1 MNAPVL
7 IAAFAATIPAAA
19 LGWLAAAS
27 LARLF
32 PARRLHDRFWRLAR
46 WMALVPPAAVLLAP
60 LAARIPMP
68 GPAASGTADAAPAAP
83 VLPILFEIELQ
94 PVMSAAGSAA
104 PDLPWVWIIAG
115 VWLAGLALC
124 AARMAGRRLT
134 MARLL
139 RAGAEPSPGLRA
151 RFGIIAAEAGVPVTR
166 VRLRVIGAEV
176 SPFVTGLRP
185 VIALPASM
193 AGPEAAERAGFALAH
208 ELAHV
213 RRGDERDRIAGELL
227 GAVLWFNPVLALIE
241 SRLALAREFACDA
254 EALDRLPANARRPY
268 GRALIASGARPM
280 PALAGAAFLPSHRRI
295 FEMRIQSILRPGPVR
310 TRTALA
316 AGAAAF
322 AVLAAPL
329 AMAQVSL
336 AAALTA
342 VAAQEEGAP
351 VEQTSRFSAEAGER
365 FQRALA
371 LNDAEDYDAALAELD
386 GMLAMD
392 LAPYEES
399 TVHRLA
405 GSIHFQQNDMEAAII
420 SFRQAVATGGLGEEE
435 ERETRINIGQLM
447 IATDDI
453 SGGLAEVEA
462 VIDGPGGASP
472 SLARLMGQ
480 GYVALE
486 RWADALPYLER
497 FSAETE
503 SLGSYDHQ
511 LFEAT
516 YAGLGMETERAEAEA
531 RRRALEADPD

>member
-46 WMALVPPAAVLLAP
+46 WIALVPPAAVLLAP
-60 LAARIPMP
+60 LAARIPMS
-68 GPAASGTADAAPAAP
+68 GPAASGTAEAAPALP

-104 PDLPWVWIIAG
+104 PDLPGVWIIAG

-151 RFGIIAAEAGVPVTR
+151 RFEIIAAQAGVPGAR
-166 VRLRVIGAEV
+166 VRLRVIDAEV

-213 RRGDERDRIAGELL
+213 RRGDERDRIAGEVL

-342 VAAQEEGAP
+342 VGAQDTASER
-351 VEQTSRFSAEAGER
+351 TFSAEAGER
-365 FQRALA
+365 FQRALT

-386 GMLAMD
+386 GL
-392 LAPYEES
+392 LETELTPYEES
-399 TVHRLA
+399 MTHRVRA
-405 GSIHFQQNDMEAAII
+405 SILFERDDLEGATSAFRAALESDGMTEDEVENIRFNI
-420 SFRQAVATGGLGEEE
+420 AQLLIATGDS
-435 ERETRINIGQLM
+435 
-447 IATDDI
+447 A
-453 SGGLAEVEA
+453 GGLAELETLVE
-462 VIDGPGGASP
+462 GPETVEP
-472 SLARLMGQ
+472 HLARLMAQAYAVEG
-480 GYVALE
+480 
-486 RWADALPYLER
+486 RWADALPYQERYLAQTANPGASDYRLLENI
-497 FSAETE
+497 
-503 SLGSYDHQ
+503 
-511 LFEAT
+511 
-516 YAGLGMETERAEAEA
+516 YANLGMEAERAQAEA

>member
-46 WMALVPPAAVLLAP
+46 WIALVPPAAVLLAP
-60 LAARIPMP
+60 LAARIPMS
-68 GPAASGTADAAPAAP
+68 GPAASGTAEAAPALP

-94 PVMSAAGSAA
+94 PMMSAAGAAA

-139 RAGAEPSPGLRA
+139 RAGAEPSPALRA
-151 RFGIIAAEAGVPVTR
+151 RFGIIAAQAGVPGTR
-166 VRLRVIGAEV
+166 VRLRVIDAEV

-193 AGPEAAERAGFALAH
+193 TGPEAAERAGFALAH

-213 RRGDERDRIAGELL
+213 RRGDERDRIAGEVL

-241 SRLALAREFACDA
+241 SRLALAREFACDP

-322 AVLAAPL
+322 AILAAPL

-351 VEQTSRFSAEAGER
+351 VEQTSRFSREAGER

-386 GMLAMD
+386 GMLA
-392 LAPYEES
+392 PYDES
-399 TVHRLA
+399 AVHRLA

-420 SFRQAVATGGLGEEE
+420 SFRQALDSGGMTGDEAENI
-435 ERETRINIGQLM
+435 RANIGQLL
-447 IATDDI
+447 IATGDTA
-453 SGGLAEVEA
+453 GGLAELETLVE
-462 VIDGPGGASP
+462 GPETVEP
-472 SLARLMGQ
+472 HLARLMAQAYAVEG
-480 GYVALE
+480 
-486 RWADALPYLER
+486 RWADALPYQERYLAQTANPGASDYRLLENI
-497 FSAETE
+497 
-503 SLGSYDHQ
+503 
-511 LFEAT
+511 
-516 YAGLGMETERAEAEA
+516 YANLGMEAGRAEAEA

>member
-68 GPAASGTADAAPAAP
+68 GPAASSTADAAPAAP

-134 MARLL
+134 MVRLL
-139 RAGAEPSPGLRA
+139 RAGAEPSPELRA
-151 RFGIIAAEAGVPVTR
+151 RFEIIAAEAGVPAGR
-166 VRLRVIGAEV
+166 VRLRVIDAEV

-193 AGPEAAERAGFALAH
+193 AKPDFAERAGFALAH

-254 EALDRLPANARRPY
+254 EALDRLPAGARRPY

-342 VAAQEEGAP
+342 VAAQEEGS
-351 VEQTSRFSAEAGER
+351 ERTFSAEAGER

-371 LNDAEDYDAALAELD
+371 LNDAEDHDAALAELD
-386 GMLAMD
+386 GL
-392 LAPYEES
+392 LETELTPYEES
-399 TVHRLA
+399 MVHRVRGATYFELDDLDA
-405 GSIHFQQNDMEAAII
+405 ANAAFRAALDSGGIEENEAENIR
-420 SFRQAVATGGLGEEE
+420 F
-435 ERETRINIGQLM
+435 NIGQLM
-447 IATDDI
+447 IATGDTA
-453 SGGLAEVEA
+453 GGLAELETLIEGPEA
-462 VIDGPGGASP
+462 APAH
-472 SLARLMGQ
+472 LARLMAQ
-480 GYVALE
+480 AYAAEE
-486 RWADALPYLER
+486 RWADARPYQERYLSQSANPGAADYRLLE
-497 FSAETE
+497 AI
-503 SLGSYDHQ
+503 
-511 LFEAT
+511 
-516 YAGLGMETERAEAEA
+516 YANLGMEAERAEAEA